1 MIQFPTRI
9 STCSVAILLFVPSLT
24 ALVGCG
30 ASDAGPG
37 KYSVT
42 GNVTF
47 QGQPLPEGE
56 ILFAPDTSS
65 GNQGP
70 ASVAYVKDG
79 KFSTQPGMGLVGG
92 AYTLEVT
99 GYQTKSEMDQDGE
112 PIVEPLFDTFVTS
125 HKFEHQDSTYDFAVE
140 PSENKKKR

>member
-1 MIQFPTRI
+1 MIQSPTRI
-9 STCSVAILLFVPSLT
+9 STFAAATLLLIPSLT

-30 ASDAGPG
+30 TSDAGPG

-42 GNVTF
+42 GTVTF
-47 QGQPLPEGE
+47 EGQPLPEGE
-56 ILFAPDTSS
+56 ILFAPDTAS
-65 GNQGP
+65 GNKGP

-99 GYQTKSEMDQDGE
+99 GFQTKAEMDQDGE
-112 PIVEPLFDTFVTS
+112 PIVEPLFDTFVTK
-125 HKFEHQDSTYDFAVE
+125 HEFEHQDSTYDFAVE
-140 PSENKKKR
+140 PSEKKKRR